1 MRKTATILTAVL
13 LLAAVPASAQRL
25 TVVHVN
31 DTHSHLEPERSGN
44 TAGKGGVI
52 ERAAY
57 LDSLRHA
64 VGKNNVLLL
73 HGGDWD
79 QGTPYFTMLDGFL
92 EANLINA
99 LKYDCVTIGN
109 HEFDNGIEAL
119 CERVKIMGCPVVCA
133 NYDFSPFELGK
144 YVTPYTIVRRGGLK
158 IGIVGALCD
167 ISTVVARDTA
177 DRIPAFDTKT
187 VVNKWAS
194 FLKDEKKCDM
204 VILLSHLGYH
214 EDMELIPET
223 GGIDLVVG
231 GHSHTL
237 LKGFS
242 YAVDRDG
249 KTVPVIQDGSWGISQ
264 GVIEID

>member
-1 MRKTATILTAVL
+1 MKKIIILIAAALLTA
-13 LLAAVPASAQRL
+13 AAPASAQRL
-25 TVVHVN
+25 TIVHVN

-57 LDSLRHA
+57 LDSLRSA
-64 VGKNNVLLL
+64 VGRKNVLLV

-99 LKYDCVTIGN
+99 LEYDCVTIGN

-119 CERVKIMGCPVVCA
+119 CERVKLMGCPVVCA

-144 YVTPYTIVRRGGLK
+144 YVTPYAIVKRGGLK
-158 IGIVGALCD
+158 IGIVGALCN

-177 DRIPAFDTKT
+177 DRIPAYDTKS
-187 VVNKWAS
+187 VVNKWAA
-194 FLKDEKKCDM
+194 FLKDGKKCDM
-204 VILLSHLGYH
+204 VILLSHLGYQ
-214 EDMELIPET
+214 EDLELIPET
-223 GGIDLVVG
+223 SNIDLVIG

-237 LKGFS
+237 LDGFS
-242 YAVDRDG
+242 YATDKDG

-264 GVIEID
+264 GVISVD